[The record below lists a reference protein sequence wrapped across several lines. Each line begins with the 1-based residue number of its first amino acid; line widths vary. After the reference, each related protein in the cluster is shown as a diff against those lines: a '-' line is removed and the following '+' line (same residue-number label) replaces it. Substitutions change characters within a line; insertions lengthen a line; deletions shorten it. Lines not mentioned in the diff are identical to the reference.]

1 MGAYASSFPSE
12 DDSIFDGLT
21 PWPRAIEEARWF
33 VDVNAWQPSQAE
45 LSFLLS
51 LLPAA
56 ESAAV
61 LVFRSLV
68 DRKRALLSRLLQRH
82 CIATSLQ
89 LPHERVVV
97 ARTKGGKPF
106 ESSGLQRDA
115 ARSNFNFNVSHE
127 GHLVVL
133 ASDLAL
139 LIGIDVSAPFEL
151 RGGPSLGDFDEVRRC
166 FANTMTEREW
176 EAIEAAGD
184 EAERVRAFRN
194 QWSLKEAFV
203 KARGDGLGFA
213 LRRVEFC
220 LCEPRAPLPEAAGE
234 VAGEAAGEAD
244 GERLA
249 TGAADACKSS
259 AASHIR
265 EGAVSHYAR
274 VYVDGELQRDW
285 LCARCELRDGHVVSI
300 ARGPVSCAQD
310 MWGNFKE
317 TLGRNLPDEEHRARL
332 VSPPPPFQE
341 MRVRQLVPAPRRTEY
356 DSVVRNPEASNPYG
370 AAWDAGLS
378 APAAPVAD
386 DPSKMPAWFNSENG
400 APNERGA
407 FDDDLCRVS

>member
-21 PWPRAIEEARWF
+21 PWPRAPEEARWF

-61 LVFRSLV
+61 LVFRNLV
-68 DRKRALLSRLLQRH
+68 DRKRALLSRMLQRH
-82 CIATSLQ
+82 CIATSLR
-89 LPHERVVV
+89 LPHERVVI

-151 RGGPSLGDFDEVRRC
+151 RGGPPLGNFDEVRRC

-176 EAIEAAGD
+176 EAVEAAGG
-184 EAERVRAFRN
+184 EAERVCAFRS

-220 LCEPRAPLPEAAGE
+220 LCQPRAPLPEAA
-234 VAGEAAGEAD
+234 AEAAGE
-244 GERLA
+244 RLA
-249 TGAADACKSS
+249 RGAAGACESG
-259 AASHIR
+259 AASHVR
-265 EGAVSHYAR
+265 EGGVLHFAR

-310 MWGNFKE
+310 VWGNFRE
-317 TLGRNLPDEEHRARL
+317 TLGRNLPEEEHRARL

-341 MRVRQLVPAPRRTEY
+341 LRVRQLVPAPRRTEY
-356 DSVVRNPEASNPYG
+356 DSVVRNPEASKPYG
-370 AAWDAGLS
+370 TAWDRGYAGLS
-378 APAAPVAD
+378 APAAPVAAG
-386 DPSKMPAWFNSENG
+386 PSKMPAWFNSENG
-400 APNERGA
+400 APNEQAA
-407 FDDDLCRVS
+407 FDEDLCRVS